1 MNDILASP
9 TVSSGDRLGV
19 TALFSLIL
27 HGVLVLGVTFD
38 FPMPRPALP
47 SLDVTLVQTANREKP
62 DQADFLA
69 QADNRGGGNSDKA
82 HRPSQR
88 FSSPL
93 PKPDPGTAPK
103 RVDPSSPQAQDAS
116 GPEILTTQQRARD
129 QAASVPEQRQQ
140 THRDVKPSPEEI
152 RRRLEMARLAAEVR
166 EQEQQYAKRPKVK
179 YLSANT
185 REYAYAAYMRAWVAR
200 VKRIGNLN
208 YPEQARKRNM
218 HGDLILTVVLRR
230 DGSVKSAEVI
240 QSSGH
245 KLLDDAALRIV
256 HLSAPFPPIPRK
268 AGNYDEFNITRTWQF
283 LPGGNLRTRG

>member
-1 MNDILASP
+1 MTADLSAP
-9 TVSSGDRLGV
+9 TTSSADRLGV
-19 TALFSLIL
+19 TALFSLIV
-27 HGVLVLGVTFD
+27 HGVLILGVTFD

-62 DQADFLA
+62 DKADFLA
-69 QADNRGGGNSDKA
+69 QANNRGGGNSDEA
-82 HRPSQR
+82 HRPSQP
-88 FSSPL
+88 FSSDL
-93 PKPDPGTAPK
+93 PKPDPGEAP
-103 RVDPSSPQAQDAS
+103 RRLDPSSPQAQQAR
-116 GPEILTTQQRARD
+116 GPEVLTANARNRD
-129 QAASVPEQRQQ
+129 KTASEPEHRQQ
-140 THRDVKPSPEEI
+140 THRDVKPSPVEI
-152 RRRLEMARLAAEVR
+152 QRRMEMARLAAEVR
-166 EQEQQYAKRPKVK
+166 AQEQRYAKRPKVK

-200 VKRIGNLN
+200 VQRIGNLN
-208 YPEQARKRNM
+208 YPDQARKRNM

-268 AGNYDEFNITRTWQF
+268 AGDYDEFNITRTWQF